1 MPKAEGARKRVG
13 GNEIREERQSDGVG
27 HSEDFCIH
35 SE

>member
-1 MPKAEGARKRVG
+1 MAKAEGARKRVG
-13 GNEIREERQSDGVG
+13 GNEIREERQLDGVG